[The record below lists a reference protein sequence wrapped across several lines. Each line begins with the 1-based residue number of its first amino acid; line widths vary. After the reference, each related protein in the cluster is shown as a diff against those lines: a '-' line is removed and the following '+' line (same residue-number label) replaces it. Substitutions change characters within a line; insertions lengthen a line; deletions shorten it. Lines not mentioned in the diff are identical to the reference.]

1 MAAAQRAAR
10 LATDMSEMHDKRTA
24 IFMED
29 QDADRRQPAPPPQT
43 PGEQEGVGVVAEPL
57 PPGEE
62 AGDAGKES
70 RGA

>member
-1 MAAAQRAAR
+1 
-10 LATDMSEMHDKRTA
+10 MSPEEDKQLDA
-24 IFMED
+24 IHMED
-29 QDADRRQPAPPPQT
+29 QDADRRQVPQPAPPPQT
-43 PGEQEGVGVVAEPL
+43 PGEGEGAPYSDL

>member
-1 MAAAQRAAR
+1 
-10 LATDMSEMHDKRTA
+10 MSEINDKRTA

-29 QDADRRQPAPPPQT
+29 QDADRRQPQQPVTPPPPQT
-43 PGEQEGVGVVAEPL
+43 PGEHEGGVPVEYI
-57 PPGEE
+57 PGEE